1 MTNNF
6 GTSRIAVI
14 GANGYLGSSLVQ
26 KLVEIGCEVIRVSKV
41 HTSSIPGTISLTG
54 NMLNANFCETV
65 VKNSDVIYYLSG
77 NTSVHAAAKN
87 PDENYQ
93 STVLPIT
100 NIIEASK
107 VTQKVPKLI
116 FASTATVYGITPNLP
131 IDETYL
137 VDPITVYD
145 KHKYIAE
152 NFIIS
157 ANISGILH
165 GTSMRLSNVYG
176 PSLRS
181 NSSNDRGVVNKTL
194 IQALHSKNLKIFGSG
209 EYIRDYIYISDV
221 IDSFIHVGGQKE
233 ITHNLFNVGTG
244 VGTTIKNLYETIA
257 KLVQIKTGKVIS
269 LEFHPFPDGSSL
281 IDERNFTANISR
293 LSAATG
299 WYPRYNLIKGLETF
313 LDSV

>member
-1 MTNNF
+1 MTNDF
-6 GTSRIAVI
+6 ETSRIAVI

-26 KLVEIGCEVIRVSKV
+26 KLVEIGCHVIRVSKIN
-41 HTSSIPGTISLTG
+41 TSFIPGTISLTG
-54 NMLNANFCETV
+54 NMLNANFCEIV
-65 VKNSDVIYYLSG
+65 VKNSDIIYYLSG

-87 PDENYQ
+87 PDKNYQ
-93 STVLPIT
+93 STVLPII

-116 FASTATVYGITPNLP
+116 FASTATVYGLTPNLP

-137 VDPITVYD
+137 VDPKTVYD

-152 NFIIS
+152 NFINS
-157 ANISGILH
+157 ANSSGILH

-194 IQALHSKNLKIFGSG
+194 IQALQGKNLKIFGSG

-221 IDSFIHVGGQKE
+221 IDSFILVGGQRDM
-233 ITHNLFNVGTG
+233 THNLFNVGTG
-244 VGTTIKNLYETIA
+244 VGTTIKILYEMIA
-257 KLVQIKTGKVIS
+257 KLVQIKTGQVVS
-269 LEFHPFPDGSSL
+269 LEFHPFPENSSS
-281 IDERNFTANISR
+281 IDERNYTTNISR
-293 LSAATG
+293 LAAATG
-299 WYPRYNLIKGLETF
+299 WYPRYNLMKGLETF
-313 LDSV
+313 VDSI

>member
-1 MTNNF
+1 MSNNF

-14 GANGYLGSSLVQ
+14 GANGYLGSSLVH
-26 KLVEIGCEVIRVSKV
+26 KLVEIGCQVIRVSKIY
-41 HTSSIPGTISLTG
+41 TSSIPGTINLTG

-65 VKNSDVIYYLSG
+65 VKNSDIIYYLSG

-107 VTQKVPKLI
+107 LTQKVPKLI
-116 FASTATVYGITPNLP
+116 FASTATVYGLTPNLP

-137 VDPITVYD
+137 VDPKTVYD
-145 KHKYIAE
+145 KHKHIAE

-157 ANISGILH
+157 ANSSGILH

-194 IQALHSKNLKIFGSG
+194 IQALQGKNLKIFGSG

-221 IDSFIHVGGQKE
+221 IDSFIRVGGQKD
-233 ITHNLFNVGTG
+233 INHNLFNVGTG
-244 VGTTIKNLYETIA
+244 VGTTIKNLYEMIA

-269 LEFHPFPDGSSL
+269 LEFHPFPDDSSL
-281 IDERNFTANISR
+281 IDERNFTSNISR
-293 LSAATG
+293 LAAATG

-313 LDSV
+313 VDSV

>member
-26 KLVEIGCEVIRVSKV
+26 KLVEIGCQVIRVSKV

-54 NMLNANFCETV
+54 NMMNANFCETV
-65 VKNSDVIYYLSG
+65 VKNSDIIYYLSG
-77 NTSVHAAAKN
+77 NTSVHDAAKN

-116 FASTATVYGITPNLP
+116 FASTATVYGLTPNLP

-137 VDPITVYD
+137 FYPKTVYD
-145 KHKYIAE
+145 KHKCIAE

-157 ANISGILH
+157 ANSSGILH

-176 PSLRS
+176 PSLRN

-194 IQALHSKNLKIFGSG
+194 IQALQGKNLKIFGSG
-209 EYIRDYIYISDV
+209 KYIRDYIYISDV
-221 IDSFIHVGGQKE
+221 IDSFIHVGGQKD

-269 LEFHPFPDGSSL
+269 LEFHPFPDNSSL
-281 IDERNFTANISR
+281 IDERNFTSNISR